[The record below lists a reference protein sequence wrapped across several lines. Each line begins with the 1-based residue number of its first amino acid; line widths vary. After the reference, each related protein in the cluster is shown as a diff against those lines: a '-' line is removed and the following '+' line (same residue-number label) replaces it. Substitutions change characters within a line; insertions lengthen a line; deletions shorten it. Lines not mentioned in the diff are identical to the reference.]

1 MRAVQSSAASASA
14 SSFFQQRA
22 SSWGPFMVVYG
33 TGQVRAT
40 CIPLPRSPQGVSS
53 LIRQSLL
60 LG

>member
-1 MRAVQSSAASASA
+1 MHAVQSSAASASA

-40 CIPLPRSPQGVSS
+40 CIPPLRSPEVSAF
-53 LIRQSLL
+53 
-60 LG
+60 